1 MCSPSVRQESN
12 VEGLPSLTEKV
23 VMSESLRVLVSDKLS
38 ERGLQ
43 PLFDADGISVEI
55 CTDLSPEELVSRI
68 PEYHALLVRSSTQV
82 TPDLIGAAKRLQA
95 IGRAGTGVDNI
106 DVEAATRAGVTVVN
120 TPTGNTVAAAEHTI
134 AMLMALARNIPQA
147 DRNVR
152 SKLWDRG
159 AFVGTEV
166 RGKALGIVG
175 LGRIAQEVVQFAL
188 SLGMRVYAYDP
199 YVSQEYASQRH
210 VTLISLDEMLPLV
223 DFLTVHVPLTDA
235 TRNILD
241 ANRLKQLK
249 EGARVLNVARGG
261 VIDEEALAAAVACGH
276 LGGAALDVF
285 ETEPL
290 PEDSPL
296 RNNEKIILTPHLGA
310 STVEA
315 MDRVAEDVAVQVLDI
330 LQGRP
335 ALHAVNAPILPPTA
349 LNTIIPYIDL
359 AERMGRFLRQMD
371 EEGIRRL
378 EITGHGPVTAFDM
391 AHIVASAIRGV
402 LSGIVE
408 ERVNLINAEL
418 MARSRGI
425 EIVQRKMPKHERY
438 ESMITLRLTSASGT
452 NTVLGTV
459 LLDELKIVAVND
471 LWVEFP
477 AAGNLL
483 LASHTDRPGMIGKV
497 GTLLGRS
504 DVNISFMHVG
514 RRAPRGES
522 IMVLGTDEQT
532 PAKVLN
538 KLADIQDIRWLK
550 AVELRES

>member
-1 MCSPSVRQESN
+1 MSK
-12 VEGLPSLTEKV
+12 SLK
-23 VMSESLRVLVSDKLS
+23 VLVSDKLS
-38 ERGLQ
+38 NRGLQ
-43 PLFDADGISVEI
+43 PLLDADNVLVDI
-55 CTDLSPEELVSRI
+55 CTDLSPQELACRI

-82 TPDLIGAAKRLQA
+82 TAELIGAGKQLQA

-106 DVEAATRAGVTVVN
+106 DVETATRAGVTVVN

-152 SKLWDRG
+152 AKLWDRNE
-159 AFVGTEV
+159 FVGTEV

-188 SLGMRVYAYDP
+188 SLGMKVFAYDP
-199 YVSQEYASQRH
+199 FVSQEYASQRQ
-210 VTLISLDEMLPLV
+210 VTLVSLDEMLPLV
-223 DFLTVHVPLTDA
+223 DFLSVHVPLTEA
-235 TRNILD
+235 TRNIID
-241 ANRLKQLK
+241 ANRLKQMK

-261 VIDEEALAAAVACGH
+261 VIDEEALAEAVACGH
-276 LGGAALDVF
+276 LGGAALDVY

-296 RNNEKIILTPHLGA
+296 RNNERIILTPHLGA

-315 MDRVAEDVAVQVLDI
+315 MDRVAEEVAVQVLDI

-359 AERMGRFLRQMD
+359 AERMGRFLRQID
-371 EEGIRRL
+371 EEGIKRL

-391 AHIVASAIRGV
+391 AYIVASAIRGV

-438 ESMITLRLTSASGT
+438 ESMIALRLTSASGT
-452 NTVLGTV
+452 NSVLGTV

-483 LASHTDRPGMIGKV
+483 LASHTDRPGMIGRV
-497 GTLLGRS
+497 GTLLGLS

-532 PAKVLN
+532 PTKVLK
-538 KLADIQDIRWLK
+538 KLANIQDIRWLK